1 MSPKFLLASLLVTAC
16 SSPAFAASEPWRPS
30 DDAQVLERVAVQP
43 AEAGSLR
50 ALNAQRRALAAKP
63 EDLDAALA
71 YARRAI
77 ELGRETAD
85 PRYHGRADAS
95 LRPWLALADPP
106 PVVRLLRATLRQQRH
121 DFAGALAD
129 LDALIAREGHDGQA
143 QAQAQARLTRATV
156 LMVQG
161 RPAEALADCNAL
173 VAARANLLA
182 AATCIASVRSLDG
195 HAAAAIEVL
204 KAALAESIAAPAGE
218 RLWAMSTLAEIE
230 ARQERPRDA
239 EAHYQAALVL
249 LRETGAQD
257 PYLLTAWADQLLA
270 SGRAAEALALTRDF
284 RQIDNLLLRHALAQ
298 AALGDPGLADSRA
311 QLEARYLESGL
322 RGESVHL
329 REEALSALRL
339 QQDPGKAAERASR
352 NWLTQ
357 REPADARLLLEAS
370 LASKQPALAAPVLDW
385 LQRTGIEDPAL
396 RALAAQLKALPAVEA
411 RR

>member
-1 MSPKFLLASLLVTAC
+1 MSPNFLLASLLAAAC
-16 SSPAFAASEPWRPS
+16 ALPAFAASEPWRPS
-30 DDAQVLERVAVQP
+30 DDAQVLERVAPLP

-85 PRYHGRADAS
+85 PRYHGRADAA
-95 LRPWLALADPP
+95 LRPWLALAEPP

-129 LDALIAREGHDGQA
+129 LDALIARDGQDF
-143 QAQAQARLTRATV
+143 QVQTQARLTRATV

-161 RPAEALADCNAL
+161 RPAEALVDCDAL
-173 VAARANLLA
+173 IAARANLLA

-195 HAAAAIEVL
+195 HAAAAIDVL
-204 KAALAESIAAPAGE
+204 TAALAESAAAPAGE
-218 RLWAMSTLAEIE
+218 RLWALSALAEIE
-230 ARQERPRDA
+230 ARQDRGR
-239 EAHYQAALVL
+239 EAGAHFEAALAL
-249 LRETGAQD
+249 LRASGGHD
-257 PYLLTAWADQLLA
+257 PYLLTAWADHLLA
-270 SGRAAEALALTRDF
+270 TGRAAEALALTRDF
-284 RQIDNLLLRHALAQ
+284 KQIDNLLLRHALAQ
-298 AALGDPGLADSRA
+298 AAVGDPGLADSRA

-329 REEALSALRL
+329 REEALYALRL
-339 QQDPGKAAERASR
+339 QRDPHKAAERAAR
-352 NWLTQ
+352 NWLSQ

-370 LASKQPALAAPVLDW
+370 VASKQPALARPVLDW

-396 RALAAQLKALPAVEA
+396 RALAARVLAMPDAGA
-411 RR
+411 SR